1 MRAPSPLRRVAG
13 TTILSAALLLA
24 IAGPSNGAPSTS
36 PVSPA
41 SPRGAAHVSDTFS
54 RADAALRQAAAAARS
69 ARAAASAADRSARVA
84 ERRAARLRTAAARQA
99 ASLSRKRADALARSA
114 RIAADRASH
123 AAAVAAGAR
132 RPSQGS
138 LPVIPAAALPS
149 VDAVAPVVPLPPP
162 GVLPPLAPEPAPTSM
177 PTSTATA
184 TSTAAP
190 SASPPAAPA
199 QPAPTVGVSV
209 LAFGAVGDG
218 AADDTAAVQR
228 ALDAARPGVAVVVPA
243 GRVFVHTDVL
253 HVRVPGTVVTGGGVL
268 LATRE
273 DRSSVWVE
281 ADGVTLDGLTV
292 RTQGTTRRW
301 EAWEQMGLRLAGH
314 SGAVVREV
322 TVEGSAA
329 AGLYV
334 GGADHFLLD
343 HVTVQG
349 TRADG
354 IHLTEGSHDGLVLA
368 PTVVGSGDDGVAV
381 VSYRSDGAPCHDI
394 VVRSPQVLGTT
405 WGRGLSVVGGTDV
418 AFTDVDVQR
427 SDAAAVYLGSE
438 GQPWNTWA
446 PVRVSVTGG
455 RLQDSN
461 TDQRIDHGAVLVLAG
476 GDGAPAPD
484 TVTVRGLSISGT
496 RRTAS
501 RSAGVISYGA
511 APQRVL
517 LDQLAITGGP
527 GDPVNGN
534 TGSYTSTAITKDG
547 RTMPD
552 HRG

>member
-1 MRAPSPLRRVAG
+1 MRAPSPLRRIAG
-13 TTILSAALLLA
+13 TTVLSAALLLA
-24 IAGPSNGAPSTS
+24 IAGPSSGAPSTS
-36 PVSPA
+36 PVSPT
-41 SPRGAAHVSDTFS
+41 SPRGTGHVSDTFS

-114 RIAADRASH
+114 RIATDRASH
-123 AAAVAAGAR
+123 AAAIAAGAT
-132 RPSQGS
+132 RPSQGT
-138 LPVIPAAALPS
+138 LPAIPAAALPS
-149 VDAVAPVVPLPPP
+149 PDAVAPVVPLPPP
-162 GVLPPLAPEPAPTSM
+162 GVLPPVAPEPAPPTM
-177 PTSTATA
+177 PTSTAT
-184 TSTAAP
+184 P
-190 SASPPAAPA
+190 SANPPSAPAPAAPT
-199 QPAPTVGVSV
+199 PGVSV

-218 AADDTAAVQR
+218 VADDTAAVQR

-268 LATRE
+268 LGTRE
-273 DRSSVWVE
+273 ERSSVWVE

-314 SGAVVREV
+314 SGAVVRDV

-334 GGADHFLLD
+334 GAADHFLLD
-343 HVTVQG
+343 HVMVRG

-354 IHLTEGSHDGLVLA
+354 IHLTGGSHDGLVLA

-496 RRTAS
+496 RGTAS

-547 RTMPD
+547 GTMPD

>member
-1 MRAPSPLRRVAG
+1 MRAPSPLRQVFG
-13 TTILSAALLLA
+13 TTVLSAALLLA
-24 IAGPSNGAPSTS
+24 IAGPSSGAPSTS

-41 SPRGAAHVSDTFS
+41 SPRGTAHVSETFS

-114 RIAADRASH
+114 RIATDRASH
-123 AAAVAAGAR
+123 AAAIAAWAR
-132 RPSQGS
+132 RPSQGK

-149 VDAVAPVVPLPPP
+149 LDAVAPVVPLPPP
-162 GVLPPLAPEPAPTSM
+162 GVLPPVAPEPPPPTM
-177 PTSTATA
+177 PTSTAT
-184 TSTAAP
+184 P
-190 SASPPAAPA
+190 SANPPSAPAPAAPT
-199 QPAPTVGVSV
+199 PGVSVSV

-218 AADDTAAVQR
+218 VADDTAAVQR

-268 LATRE
+268 LGTRE
-273 DRSSVWVE
+273 ERSSVWVE

-314 SGAVVREV
+314 SGAVVRDV

>member
-1 MRAPSPLRRVAG
+1 MRAPSPLRRIAG
-13 TTILSAALLLA
+13 TTVLSAALLLA
-24 IAGPSNGAPSTS
+24 IAGPSSGAPSTS

-41 SPRGAAHVSDTFS
+41 SPRGTAHVSDTFS

-69 ARAAASAADRSARVA
+69 ARAAAAAADRSAHVA
-84 ERRAARLRTAAARQA
+84 ERRAGRLRTAAARQA

-123 AAAVAAGAR
+123 ASAVAAGAR
-132 RPSQGS
+132 SPSQGT
-138 LPVIPAAALPS
+138 LPVIPAAASPS
-149 VDAVAPVVPLPPP
+149 VDAVAPVVPPPSP
-162 GVLPPLAPEPAPTSM
+162 RVLPPVTPEPAPTSM
-177 PTSTATA
+177 PTSTA
-184 TSTAAP
+184 AP
-190 SASPPAAPA
+190 SASSPAAPA
-199 QPAPTVGVSV
+199 PPAPTVGVSV

-218 AADDTAAVQR
+218 VADDTAAVQR

-268 LATRE
+268 LGTRE
-273 DRSSVWVE
+273 ERSSVWVE
-281 ADGVTLDGLTV
+281 TDGVTLDGLTV

-314 SGAVVREV
+314 SGAVVRDV

-334 GGADHFLLD
+334 GAADHFLLD
-343 HVTVQG
+343 HVTVRG

-354 IHLTEGSHDGLVLA
+354 IHLTGGSHDGLVLA

-461 TDQRIDHGAVLVLAG
+461 TDQRIDHGAVLVLGG

-484 TVTVRGLSISGT
+484 TVTIRGLSISGT
-496 RRTAS
+496 RSTAS

-552 HRG
+552 HRD

>member
-1 MRAPSPLRRVAG
+1 VRAPSPLRRIAG
-13 TTILSAALLLA
+13 TTVLSAALLLA
-24 IAGPSNGAPSTS
+24 IAGPSSGAPSTS

-41 SPRGAAHVSDTFS
+41 SPRGTAHVSDTFS

-69 ARAAASAADRSARVA
+69 ARAAAAAADRSAHVA
-84 ERRAARLRTAAARQA
+84 ERRAGRLRTAAARQA

-123 AAAVAAGAR
+123 ASAVAAGAR
-132 RPSQGS
+132 SPSQGT
-138 LPVIPAAALPS
+138 LPVIPAAASPS
-149 VDAVAPVVPLPPP
+149 VDAVAPVVPPPSP
-162 GVLPPLAPEPAPTSM
+162 RVLPPVTPEPAPTSM
-177 PTSTATA
+177 PTSTA
-184 TSTAAP
+184 AP
-190 SASPPAAPA
+190 SASSPAAPA
-199 QPAPTVGVSV
+199 PPAPTVGVSV

-218 AADDTAAVQR
+218 VADDTAAVQR

-268 LATRE
+268 LGTRE
-273 DRSSVWVE
+273 ERSSVWVE
-281 ADGVTLDGLTV
+281 TDGVTLDGLTV

-314 SGAVVREV
+314 SGAVVRDV

-334 GGADHFLLD
+334 GAADHFLLD
-343 HVTVQG
+343 HVTVRG

-354 IHLTEGSHDGLVLA
+354 IHLTGGSHDGLVLA

-461 TDQRIDHGAVLVLAG
+461 TDQRIDHGAVLVLGG

-484 TVTVRGLSISGT
+484 TVTIRGLSISGT
-496 RRTAS
+496 RSTAS

-552 HRG
+552 HRD